1 MVNEKW
7 TPHTRLYVVK
17 QLVLEGKVR
26 TTGSALRY
34 ALAAGYRQPV
44 LQQMCDAILRLQP
57 GDFYKSMTTLADHTI
72 WQDVW
77 HGHDGCMALYIKLT
91 VIDDLLIVSYKEL

>member
-7 TPHTRLYVVK
+7 TPHTRLHVVK
-17 QLVLEGKVR
+17 QLVLDGKVR
-26 TTGSALRY
+26 TTGSALRH
-34 ALAAGYRQPV
+34 ALAAGYREPV
-44 LQQMCDAILRLQP
+44 LQQMCDVILRLQP
-57 GDFYKSMTTLADHTI
+57 DDFYKSMTTLADHRI

-77 HGHDGCMALYIKLT
+77 HGHDGDTALYIKLT